1 MSRPE
6 HIAPPEIFYD
16 DVESKKYSSNSRII
30 EIQTKMAERAYELL
44 AIPETAEGL
53 MLLDIGCG
61 SGISGDVIT
70 DAGHYWIGC
79 DISQHMLDV
88 AIDREVE
95 GDVMLRDIG
104 QGFPFRAGSFDAA
117 ISISAIQW
125 LCNAEKSHHNPRKRL
140 HTFFQS
146 LFNVLTRGGKAILQ
160 FYPENSAQIEMIT
173 ASALRC
179 GFSGGLLIDFPNS
192 SKAKK
197 YFLVLFTGNNN
208 IMPSAKG
215 VEGEEYEQQEEEDSN
230 EVKYSNRKRDR
241 RRVTKSKGSA
251 QHKTKE
257 WIMNKKDRQR
267 KQGREI
273 KNDSKFSGRKRGPK
287 F

>member
-16 DVESKKYSSNSRII
+16 DTEAKKYSSNSRII
-30 EIQTKMAERAYELL
+30 EIQSKMAERAFELL
-44 AIPETAEGL
+44 AIPQESEGL
-53 MLLDIGCG
+53 LFLDIGCG
-61 SGISGDVIT
+61 SGISGDVLT
-70 DAGHYWIGC
+70 DSGHQWIGC
-79 DISQHMLDV
+79 DISSSMLDV
-88 AIDREVE
+88 AVDREVE

-104 QGFPFRAGSFDAA
+104 QGFPFRPGTFDGA

-140 HTFFQS
+140 HVFFQS
-146 LFNVLTRGGKAILQ
+146 LFNVLARGAKAILQ
-160 FYPENSAQIEMIT
+160 FYPENAAQIEMIT

-192 SKAKK
+192 TKAKK
-197 YFLVLFTGNNN
+197 YFLVLFTGNNSV
-208 IMPSAKG
+208 MPAAKG
-215 VEGEEYEQQEEEDSN
+215 INGEIEMDEEEDSN
-230 EVKYSNRKRDR
+230 EVKFTNRKRDR
-241 RRVTKSKGSA
+241 RRVGKSRGSA
-251 QHKTKE
+251 LKKTKE

-267 KQGREI
+267 KQGKEV